1 MKHTGVSREGRQW
14 IKTVLWIAAAVALLA
29 AIGTM
34 IVYPSLSLTAFSKA
48 MLIVMCVLLAAMAVM
63 LALIVLLPDSVRVN
77 YFLYDEDTGKN
88 LSVAALT
95 EDIVFERV
103 DAFVA
108 ELVRKRSELWLPG
121 RLDACAFGDNGEF
134 APLVAYKML
143 IDLGEADSDGAWRCF
158 CAAAPETVKW
168 IADTL
173 RPYEP
178 NMTKDLLAVKAR
190 FGNDPAKVR
199 GFVLHNLKYLRA
211 RAMQYVVK
219 SIDSFDSVAEK

>member
-1 MKHTGVSREGRQW
+1 M
-14 IKTVLWIAAAVALLA
+14 KTVLWIAAAVALLA

-48 MLIVMCVLLAAMAVM
+48 MLIVMCVLLVAMAVM

>member
-1 MKHTGVSREGRQW
+1 MKHTGASREGRQW
-14 IKTVLWIAAAVALLA
+14 INTVLWIASAVALLL
-29 AIGTM
+29 AIG
-34 IVYPSLSLTAFSKA
+34 IGIALPSLTVTSFSKV
-48 MLIVMCVLLAAMAVM
+48 MLVVMCALCAAVAVM
-63 LALIVLLPDSVRVN
+63 LALIALLPGSVRVN
-77 YFLYDEDTGKN
+77 YFLYDAETGKQMPV
-88 LSVAALT
+88 SALT
-95 EDIVFERV
+95 EEIVFARV
-103 DAFVA
+103 DAFIA
-108 ELVRKRSELWLPG
+108 GLVKKRSELWLPG
-121 RLDACAFGDNGEF
+121 RLDGATFGDNGEF

-173 RPYEP
+173 KPLEP

-211 RAMQYVVK
+211 RAMQYTVR
-219 SIDSFDSVAEK
+219 SIDSFVETAAK